1 MHLFSTDS
9 QSKFLARRNPLT
21 IAEGPSIARLLGLV
35 KTAVMVVIRTVGRRR
50 LQRKVI
56 CLAVAVNLL
65 LWPGPGILA
74 RDLLTQA
81 SQVFTIHIDFS
92 SYAAV
97 FLKRLFS
104 TAPARPRHETTAER
118 AAAVA
123 TIKLNPVK
131 YVGYVDET
139 ITLAALPADYLSR
152 TVQGVTFSWESSS
165 TDKVQIDDSGR
176 ATLLQPGLARVTC
189 RAGAVIATAPVLVRP
204 GHRPRQT
211 DAEWRADQAPTHRRD
226 PGRQWL

>member
-1 MHLFSTDS
+1 MKSGAGLGLRVDSFVIRAIRSEVWIDQKEALMHLFSTDS

-104 TAPARPRHETTAER
+104 TAPARPSHETMTER
-118 AAAVA
+118 TSAVA
-123 TIKLNPVK
+123 MIKLNPIK

-152 TVQGVTFSWESSS
+152 TVQGVTSVGS
-165 TDKVQIDDSGR
+165 
-176 ATLLQPGLARVTC
+176 P
-189 RAGAVIATAPVLVRP
+189 LV
-204 GHRPRQT
+204 
-211 DAEWRADQAPTHRRD
+211 PTRFR
-226 PGRQWL
+226 